1 VRYFKN
7 RTQAGRLLAEKII
20 PEANENYTVVA
31 LSEGGVLVGAE
42 IAKKIHSRLYI
53 LTSKDITMP
62 REIDPLAAMS
72 SEGTFTYN
80 SSLSAG
86 QLEELTSDYRTV
98 IDQER
103 LKTFQELNRIVSNDG
118 VIDRDTLKDQ
128 VVILASDGL
137 KNGLSLDV
145 AADYLKP
152 IKCKKIIVTV
162 PIANVS
168 AIDRM
173 HLLADQIYCLGAVE
187 NYFSTDHYYEENV
200 IPDHKTVVE
209 IMKNIVLNW

>member
-1 VRYFKN
+1 MRYFKN
-7 RTQAGRLLAEKII
+7 RTEAGRLLAEKIE
-20 PEANENYTVVA
+20 PDAQDNYTVVA

-42 IAKKIHSRLYI
+42 VAKKLHTSLYL
-53 LTSKDITMP
+53 LTTRDITMP
-62 REIDPLAAMS
+62 MELDPLASMS

-86 QLEELTSDYRTV
+86 QLEELTSDFRPI

-103 LKTFQELNRIVSNDG
+103 LNTFQELNRLVSKDG
-118 VIDRDTLKDQ
+118 VIDRNMLKEHTI
-128 VVILASDGL
+128 ILASDGF

-152 IKCKKIIVTV
+152 INAKKIIVTV
-162 PIANVS
+162 PIASVP

-187 NYFSTDHYYEENV
+187 NYFSTDHYYEENT